1 MTIDD
6 TWIDLKDAAPKFG
19 MSYGSAKNAVL
30 LDRFPV
36 RTYKVGRRVVIDRQV
51 MAAYFEAQRIAGMK
65 ALEEAPARPLR
76 RKRISR
82 AR

>member
-1 MTIDD
+1 MTDD
-6 TWIDLKDAAPKFG
+6 DNWIDLKDAAPKFG

-36 RTYKVGRRVVIDRQV
+36 ETYKVGRRVVIDRQV
-51 MAAYFEAQRIAGMK
+51 MAAYFEAKRVAGMK
-65 ALEEAPARPLR
+65 RLEEMPARPL